1 MRIRA
6 KGLTALL
13 LGSLLAVGATA
24 APQAGATT
32 TTRGLEIGVPAYVHP
47 NEPMLLD
54 VQAAQPAPSIVIL
67 NPNNGLDPF
76 NASWQAQADGLRAR
90 TTAAGEHTKVL
101 GYVHTAW
108 ATRDKAAVLNDVRNY
123 LVTADGKLHVDGI
136 FFDTSSRNCGANNVE
151 RDYYLDLR
159 QQVQAIVHS
168 IDPAAQELVVN
179 NPGTAV
185 QDCFLEP
192 GKRTADTFVTFE
204 GTYDNYVNH
213 YLGGN
218 VFNLTA
224 GYYSGAG
231 FDPDGTSYWHLI
243 HATPDAAAMQTAL
256 GTAFA
261 RGAGYAYATNDVEDN
276 PWDASPAWGFSAE
289 TACAP
294 GACTSPTRR
303 ATCSRS

>member
-6 KGLTALL
+6 NGLTALL

-24 APQAGATT
+24 APQAVATT
-32 TTRGLEIGVPAYVHP
+32 TPTTAESRGLEIGVPAYVAP
-47 NEPMLLD
+47 DDQMMLD
-54 VQAAQPAPSIVIL
+54 VQAAQPAASIVIL
-67 NPNNGLDPF
+67 NPNSGLAPF
-76 NASWQAQADGLRAR
+76 GPAWQARADALRAR
-90 TTAAGEHTKVL
+90 TTATGEHTKVI

-108 ATRDKAAVLNDVRNY
+108 ATRDKAEILKDVRNY
-123 LVTADGKLHVDGI
+123 LVTPDGKLHVDGI

-151 RDYYLDLR
+151 RDFYLDLR

-204 GTYDNYVNH
+204 GTYDNYINH

-218 VFNLTA
+218 VFNLTV
-224 GYYSGAG
+224 GYYPGEG

-243 HATPDAAAMQTAL
+243 HATPDAAAMKTAL
-256 GTAFA
+256 GSAFT

-276 PWDASPAWGFSAE
+276 PWDTTPAWGFSAQ
-289 TACAP
+289 
-294 GACTSPTRR
+294 TSYA
-303 ATCSRS
+303 ATLG

>member
-32 TTRGLEIGVPAYVHP
+32 PAATTASRGLEIGVPAYVYP
-47 NEPMLLD
+47 NQQMLLD
-54 VQAAQPAPSIVIL
+54 VQAAQPAASIVIL
-67 NPNNGLDPF
+67 NPNNGDNPF
-76 NASWQAQADGLRAR
+76 DADWQARADALRAR
-90 TTAAGEHTKVL
+90 TTATGEHTRVL
-101 GYVHTAW
+101 GYVHTER
-108 ATRDKAAVLNDVRNY
+108 ATRDKDAVLASVRNY
-123 LVTADGKLHVDGI
+123 LVTGDGKLHVDGI
-136 FFDTSSRNCGANNVE
+136 FFDTTSRECGDNNAA

-168 IDPAAQELVVN
+168 IDPTAQELVVD

-204 GTYDNYVNH
+204 GTYDAYTNA

-224 GYYSGAG
+224 GYYPGAN
-231 FDPDGTSYWHLI
+231 FDPSGTAYWHLI
-243 HATPDAAAMQTAL
+243 HAVPNATAMRTAL
-256 GTAFA
+256 SSAFT
-261 RGAGYAYATNDVEDN
+261 RGAGYAYATDDVLDN
-276 PWDASPAWGFSAE
+276 PWDATPSWGFGAE
-289 TACAP
+289 T
-294 GACTSPTRR
+294 SY
-303 ATCSRS
+303 ATTLG

>member
-6 KGLTALL
+6 KGLAALF

-32 TTRGLEIGVPAYVHP
+32 TAPTTATRGLEIGVPAYVYP
-47 NEPMLLD
+47 NQQMLLD
-54 VQAAQPAPSIVIL
+54 VQAAQPAASIVIL
-67 NPNNGLDPF
+67 NPNNGDNPF
-76 NASWQAQADGLRAR
+76 DASWQARADALRAR
-90 TTAAGEHTKVL
+90 TTATGEHTRVL
-101 GYVHTAW
+101 GYVHTERGK
-108 ATRDKAAVLNDVRNY
+108 RDKAAVLASVRNY
-123 LVTADGKLHVDGI
+123 LVTGDGKLHVDGI
-136 FFDTSSRNCGANNVE
+136 FFDTTSRECGDNNAE

-204 GTYDNYVNH
+204 GTYAAYTAS

-224 GYYSGAG
+224 GYYPGTA
-231 FDPDGTSYWHLI
+231 FDPNGTSYWHLV
-243 HATPDAAAMQTAL
+243 HAVPDAAAMHIVL
-256 GTAFA
+256 DTAFT
-261 RGAGYAYATNDVEDN
+261 RGAGYAYATDDVLDN
-276 PWDASPAWGFSAE
+276 PWDATPAWGFGAE
-289 TACAP
+289 TSYA
-294 GACTSPTRR
+294 
-303 ATCSRS
+303 ATIG